1 MSHLEIQMPETTE
14 LFIQEQV
21 SAGKYASP
29 SEYVVD
35 LVEQDRRRA
44 ARKELEGLLLE
55 GLNSGPGIEVTP
67 EYWEAKKQ
75 ACLARHHG
83 KPGS

>member
-1 MSHLEIQMPETTE
+1 MSQLDIQIPESTE
-14 LFIQEQV
+14 MFIHEQV
-21 SAGKYASP
+21 LTGKFASP

-55 GLNSGPGIEVTP
+55 GLQSGPGIEVTP

-75 ACLARHHG
+75 AFLARHQG
-83 KPGS
+83 KPDS